1 MMTTWRSQLSC
12 FSLPASM
19 ASFFLI
25 FSRAFSRA
33 LLSSMHAVL
42 ATATALNLDRISGS
56 GPRSFLVIRAAMVAT
71 MEIATKSVRR
81 RWRHVDDGG
90 VGRTLALLEAAKG
103 KAKASDT
110 TSENHSGATFA

>member
-1 MMTTWRSQLSC
+1 
-12 FSLPASM
+12 
-19 ASFFLI
+19 
-25 FSRAFSRA
+25 
-33 LLSSMHAVL
+33 
-42 ATATALNLDRISGS
+42 
-56 GPRSFLVIRAAMVAT
+56 

>member
-1 MMTTWRSQLSC
+1 
-12 FSLPASM
+12 
-19 ASFFLI
+19 
-25 FSRAFSRA
+25 
-33 LLSSMHAVL
+33 
-42 ATATALNLDRISGS
+42 
-56 GPRSFLVIRAAMVAT
+56 

-110 TSENHSGATFA
+110 TSENHGGHSGATFAYAANPFKVLNSFQLLGEKC